1 MIAPLFLLLAFFAG
15 SGFAQQAEKNDVLL
29 RRAAVYIEAKRIPE
43 AKVILSAIE
52 AKSKEDEFVL
62 NLLNGQIFLDQ
73 DAPAEALV
81 TFNKAQS
88 LSEGSYR
95 SALGIAFAN
104 IRLGK
109 ITAARI
115 NAETLRKMDPA
126 SGEAELVLASC
137 DVLLG
142 KGQAAHERMTTL
154 VQSRPDSA
162 RYAVAYAKF
171 LMRSGDSDAARSS
184 LVGFTQ
190 RYPNS
195 PEALELAA
203 AIDYQ
208 PGAPGPALELMAKA
222 AALYAKENK
231 NFNREVAVAWMEA
244 RQSAVGI
251 DVLKKDPAVPE
262 ILKKETP
269 AVENL
274 KKEPGPVV
282 TPPASAAI
290 NKQNPVVNIVDQK
303 IHPFPFPPGVMITAG
318 SGFIVDSG
326 RKIVTNRH
334 VVEGGKEFAVRTG
347 LGEIIKAKVLFMSAS
362 DDLAVL
368 ELDKPLASDRSI
380 PANAY
385 SKPGVGRNV
394 VVMGYPLWSMLGQG
408 APSLTN
414 GMVSKRTGLQD
425 DKGTFQITAKVNK
438 GNSGGPVFDLSG
450 NVVGITV
457 GKLDTKKI
465 QDEQGFIPED
475 INFAIHVDRLPPM
488 VNMKLEGKEPVA
500 QELGTEELYQAML
513 GKVVMVATYK

>member
-1 MIAPLFLLLAFFAG
+1 MIAPIFLLLAFFAG

-81 TFNKAQS
+81 AFNKAQS

-142 KGQAAHERMTTL
+142 KAQTAHERMAAL
-154 VQSRPDSA
+154 VQSRPESA

-171 LMRSGDSDAARSS
+171 LMRSGDSDAARLS
-184 LVGFTQ
+184 LVSFTQ

-208 PGAPGPALELMAKA
+208 PGAPGTALELMAKA

-251 DVLKKDPAVPE
+251 DVLKKDP
-262 ILKKETP
+262 P

-274 KKEPGPVV
+274 KKEPGPVA
-282 TPPASAAI
+282 TPPAAAAI

-334 VVEGGKEFAVRTG
+334 VIEGGKEFAVRTG

-368 ELDKPLASDRSI
+368 ELEKPLASDRSI
-380 PANAY
+380 PSNAY

-488 VNMKLEGKEPVA
+488 VNMKLEGKEPVG

>member
-1 MIAPLFLLLAFFAG
+1 
-15 SGFAQQAEKNDVLL
+15 
-29 RRAAVYIEAKRIPE
+29 
-43 AKVILSAIE
+43 
-52 AKSKEDEFVL
+52 
-62 NLLNGQIFLDQ
+62 
-73 DAPAEALV
+73 
-81 TFNKAQS
+81 
-88 LSEGSYR
+88 
-95 SALGIAFAN
+95 
-104 IRLGK
+104 
-109 ITAARI
+109 
-115 NAETLRKMDPA
+115 
-126 SGEAELVLASC
+126 
-137 DVLLG
+137 
-142 KGQAAHERMTTL
+142 
-154 VQSRPDSA
+154 
-162 RYAVAYAKF
+162 
-171 LMRSGDSDAARSS
+171 
-184 LVGFTQ
+184 
-190 RYPNS
+190 
-195 PEALELAA
+195 
-203 AIDYQ
+203 
-208 PGAPGPALELMAKA
+208 
-222 AALYAKENK
+222 
-231 NFNREVAVAWMEA
+231 MEA

-251 DVLKKDPAVPE
+251 DVLKKDP
-262 ILKKETP
+262 P

-274 KKEPGPVV
+274 KKEPGPVA
-282 TPPASAAI
+282 TPPAAAAI

-334 VVEGGKEFAVRTG
+334 VIEGGKEFAVRTG

-380 PANAY
+380 PSNAY

-488 VNMKLEGKEPVA
+488 VNMKLEGKEPVG

>member
-1 MIAPLFLLLAFFAG
+1 MIAPIFLLLAFFAG

-81 TFNKAQS
+81 AFNKAQS
-88 LSEGSYR
+88 LSGGSYR

-104 IRLGK
+104 IRMGK

-142 KGQAAHERMTTL
+142 KAQSAQERMTAL
-154 VQSRPDSA
+154 VQSRPESA

-171 LMRSGDSDAARSS
+171 LMRSGDSDAARFS

-208 PGAPGPALELMAKA
+208 PGAPGTALELMAKA

-251 DVLKKDPAVPE
+251 DVLKKDP
-262 ILKKETP
+262 P

-282 TPPASAAI
+282 TPPAAAAI

-334 VVEGGKEFAVRTG
+334 VIEGGKEFAVRTG

-380 PANAY
+380 PSNAY

-488 VNMKLEGKEPVA
+488 VNMKLEGKEPVG

>member
-1 MIAPLFLLLAFFAG
+1 MIAPIFLLLALFAG
-15 SGFAQQAEKNDVLL
+15 SGLAQQAEKNDVLL
-29 RRAAVYIEAKRIPE
+29 RRAAVYIEAKRIPD
-43 AKVILSAIE
+43 AKAILSSIE
-52 AKSKEDEFVL
+52 VKSKEDEFVF
-62 NLLNGQIFLDQ
+62 NLLNGQIFLEQ

-81 TFNKAQS
+81 AFNKAQN

-115 NAETLRKMDPA
+115 NAESLRKMDPA
-126 SGEAELVLASC
+126 SGDAELVLAGC

-142 KGQAAHERMTTL
+142 KGQSALERMTTL
-154 VQSRPDSA
+154 VQSRPDSS

-171 LMRSGDSDAARSS
+171 LMRSGDGDAARLS
-184 LVGFTQ
+184 LGGFTQ

-203 AIDYQ
+203 TIDYQ
-208 PGAPGPALELMAKA
+208 SGAVGSAMELMAKA
-222 AALYAKENK
+222 AALYGKENK
-231 NFNREVAVAWMEA
+231 SFNREVSLAWMEK
-244 RQSAVGI
+244 RQSAVASEEI
-251 DVLKKDPAVPE
+251 LKKDP
-262 ILKKETP
+262 P

-274 KKEPGPVV
+274 KKEPGPVA
-282 TPPASAAI
+282 TPPAAAAI

-303 IHPFPFPPGVMITAG
+303 IHPFPFPAGVMITAG

-334 VVEGGKEFAVRTG
+334 VIEGGKEFAVRTG
-347 LGEIIKAKVLFMSAS
+347 LGEIIKAKLLFMSTS

-368 ELDKPLASDRSI
+368 ELDKPLPSDRSI
-380 PANAY
+380 PSNAY

-425 DKGTFQITAKVNK
+425 DKGTFQLTAKVNK

-488 VNMKLEGKEPVA
+488 VNMKLEGKEPVG